1 MAQDMPGARL
11 AIHTKRVTPE
21 KKPGPT
27 VIVAMEPSKRMEMLS
42 SDVSRKPFED
52 RREPFE
58 DRREPFEDRREA
70 LSASDVASKAKSG
83 IKDAAKVTGSGLKK
97 ATGWVGNI
105 LGKFGRY
112 IKWICCILIVVC
124 IGFIISKIVQLAK
137 DAGAVATG
145 IGSAVGAVSAVAASA
160 VAMSRKPARTDDIVM
175 PPPPSLSDTASTAP
189 TAPIATASFEAD
201 AANANAIAP
210 GKDML
215 AADMVS
221 DAVAANNALVT
232 DALAAN
238 NRLVAAALPQ
248 PDVVAVANTAT
259 DATNAT
265 DATDATDATA

>member
-1 MAQDMPGARL
+1 
-11 AIHTKRVTPE
+11 
-21 KKPGPT
+21 
-27 VIVAMEPSKRMEMLS
+27 MEPSKRMEMLS
-42 SDVSRKPFED
+42 SDVSREPFED
-52 RREPFE
+52 RRREPFE
-58 DRREPFEDRREA
+58 DRREG
-70 LSASDVASKAKSG
+70 LSVSDAASKAKSG
-83 IKDAAKVTGSGLKK
+83 IKDAAKVTGSGIKDAAKATGSGLKK

-160 VAMSRKPARTDDIVM
+160 VAMSRKRDQPATRTDDIVM
-175 PPPPSLSDTASTAP
+175 PPPPSLTDTAVPTDAAAATA
-189 TAPIATASFEAD
+189 ASFEAD
-201 AANANAIAP
+201 AAANAATAAANAIAP

-238 NRLVAAALPQ
+238 NRLVTAALPQ
-248 PDVVAVANTAT
+248 PDAVAVTTTAAAANAMDGADASDAALPKTA
-259 DATNAT
+259 A
-265 DATDATDATA
+265 